1 VIDPSDQLGTAS
13 RFLTVRCSYGRVR
26 KLHYWQGRFWLWAN
40 GHYQKAED
48 EMMIRTGLY
57 RFLAGA
63 EVELKGRGSSGGFGR
78 LHPNRGMVNNLIDAL
93 KAEAF
98 LEAEVEMPSW
108 LGDACPVEKPCELVA
123 MQNGLF
129 YLPTRKL
136 FGPSPKFWS
145 ANVLEFGYD
154 PEARAPRFEQFL
166 EEIWPGDE
174 EAQQTLLEMFLLCL
188 TDVTRCQKAFMFV
201 GPPRGGRGTIGRV
214 LRGLIGEENYV
225 GATFYDFK
233 ETFGLEAW
241 IGKKVAVFSD
251 ASLDGVYKREQG
263 LIAERLKNIT
273 GEDKLS
279 VRQKNTKNWNG
290 MLRTR
295 MLMFSNEIMH
305 FRDDSGALVE
315 RFITWRMKQSFVGR
329 EDRNLT
335 AKLLAERPGIF
346 NLALD
351 ALDRLRER
359 GWQFL
364 QPANGVEMVEDL
376 SDLASPIRVFVKDH
390 CEIGMPNSVK
400 LETLF
405 LKRRSWAAQHNQ
417 WPSSEEEFSK
427 KLRAAFHHIDSDRPR
442 TFNDKP
448 NLGRKTVLRGIGLRK
463 G

>member
-1 VIDPSDQLGTAS
+1 PVQ
-13 RFLTVRCSYGRVR
+13 
-26 KLHYWQGRFWLWAN
+26 
-40 GHYQKAED
+40 D
-48 EMMIRTGLY
+48 EMIRTGLY

-63 EVELKGRGSSGGFGR
+63 EVELKGRGSGGGFAR
-78 LHPNRGMVNNLIDAL
+78 LHPNRAMVNNLIDAL

-98 LEAEVEMPSW
+98 LEAEVEMPGW
-108 LGDACPVEKPCELVA
+108 LGDACPIEKPCELVA
-123 MQNGLF
+123 MQNGLL

-136 FGPSPKFWS
+136 FGHSPKFWS

-166 EEIWPGDE
+166 EEIWPGDD
-174 EAQQTLLEMFLLCL
+174 EAQQALLEMFGLCL

-201 GPPRGGRGTIGRV
+201 GPTRGGRGTIGRV
-214 LRGLIGEENYV
+214 LRGLVGDENYI

-251 ASLDGVYKREQG
+251 ATLDGVYRREQG
-263 LIAERLKNIT
+263 LIAERIKNIT

-290 MLRTR
+290 LLRSR
-295 MLMFSNEIMH
+295 ILMFSNEILH

-315 RFITWRMKQSFVGR
+315 RFITWRMKQSFLGR

-335 AKLLAERPGIF
+335 AKLLAERPGVF

-359 GWQFL
+359 GWQL
-364 QPANGVEMVEDL
+364 LKPASGMEVVEDL
-376 SDLASPIRVFVKDH
+376 KDLTSPITVFVKDR
-390 CEIGMPNSVK
+390 CEIGMQSSVK

-405 LKRRSWAAQHNQ
+405 LEWRAWAGLHNEWHGTQ
-417 WPSSEEEFSK
+417 EDFSK
-427 KLRAAFHHIDSDRPR
+427 KLRAAFPIIDSARPR
-442 TFNDKP
+442 TFGGKP
-448 NLGRKTVLRGIGLRK
+448 NPGRKTVLHGVGLRK
-463 G
+463 NEALALEQAET